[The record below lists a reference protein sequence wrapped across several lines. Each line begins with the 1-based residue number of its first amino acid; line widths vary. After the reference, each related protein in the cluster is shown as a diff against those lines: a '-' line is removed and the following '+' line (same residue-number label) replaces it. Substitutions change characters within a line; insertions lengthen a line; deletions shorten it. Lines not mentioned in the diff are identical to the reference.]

1 MVSSAAQRRVN
12 SLFVKLYLLV
22 AAGLLGSV
30 GFALHENW
38 TLKVQ
43 TVQDSLARQAGISN
57 FIVSNAIG
65 LANQALANAQGLFLP
80 AIGQYGTL
88 DVVQAHEV
96 LQRALGEFKVLSES
110 TSAQFQGLMLYLDS
124 QGQIIART
132 DLFTH
137 ATLNVADRPYFSR
150 LRDDPRLDRTYSPLV
165 RARTTGEWVFHVAVP
180 LRDAHDR
187 FHGVLVQQ
195 IRASDIVRELSRYI
209 DTTQSHLMI
218 SQFAGTEQ
226 TFLYPLPDQRDE
238 TLPAAPLPY
247 IRQARAA
254 SSPQDAFIWPQQAS
268 WGTPRYVVGYEHSE
282 LSGLTTTIALPLS
295 AVRLRFLRENLFL
308 FSIAALA
315 LLIIS
320 VIFHHLYR
328 ISRDL
333 TDALHDASSDT
344 LTQIPNRRAFDEEFP
359 RLLRDAA
366 RTGEP
371 LSVLFIDIDHF
382 KRFNDDYGHD
392 GGDVALQ
399 GVARTLGHCL
409 NRPLDFLCRW
419 GGEEF
424 VVILPRTPQEAAGQL
439 AQRMLD
445 AVRALQL
452 QDPQGQPMRTITISI
467 GIATGTLES
476 PAQGECLVN
485 EADMAMQEAK
495 RKGRDRI
502 ILQPAKIELQ
512 PL

>member
-1 MVSSAAQRRVN
+1 MMSSATQKRVN
-12 SLFVKLYLLV
+12 SLFIKLYLLV
-22 AAGLLGSV
+22 AVGLLGSV

-65 LANQALANAQGLFLP
+65 LANKSLANAQGLFLP
-80 AIGQYGTL
+80 TLRQYGTL
-88 DVVQAHEV
+88 DAVQANEV
-96 LQRALGEFKVLSES
+96 LQRALVEFKELSES
-110 TSAQFQGLMLYLDS
+110 TSAQFQGLMLYLDA
-124 QGQIIART
+124 QGQIVART
-132 DLFTH
+132 DLFPH

-180 LRDAHDR
+180 LRDPHGR

-209 DTTQSHLMI
+209 DTTQSRLTI
-218 SQFAGTEQ
+218 SQLAGTEQ
-226 TFLYPLPDQRDE
+226 TFLYPLPLLQDE
-238 TLPAAPLPY
+238 TQLPAPQPY
-247 IRQARAA
+247 VLQARRA
-254 SSPQDAFIWPQQAS
+254 SSPQDAFLWPQQAS
-268 WGTPRYVVGYEHSE
+268 WGTPRYLVGYEHSE
-282 LSGLTTTIALPLS
+282 LSGLTTTITLPLRE
-295 AVRLRFLRENLFL
+295 VWLRFLRENLFL
-308 FSIAALA
+308 FSFAGLA

-344 LTQIPNRRAFDEEFP
+344 LTQIPNRRAFAEEFP

-366 RTGEP
+366 RTREP

-399 GVARTLGHCL
+399 GVARTLGHCV

-424 VVILPRTPQEAAGQL
+424 VVILPRTPPAAARQL
-439 AQRMLD
+439 AQKMMD

-467 GIATGTLES
+467 GIATDTLAS
-476 PAQGECLVN
+476 PAQGECLVS

-495 RKGRDRI
+495 RQGRDRI
-502 ILQPAKIELQ
+502 VLQPARDGR
-512 PL
+512 PAR